1 MPVPFYG
8 KEFTF
13 TQPDGT
19 EIKVKGWGDQHYA
32 VFETLDGFTVVRDPI
47 SGFYQY
53 AKLTQDGQDIEP
65 TGVKLGMAEPSV
77 LGLKKNIRI
86 SLDAARE
93 KFIDGYRKMVMKRR
107 CEIRRERR
115 KAMLRAM
122 LMVGGPFVA
131 PPSQGTKGDYVGL
144 CLLAQFPDVSGTIP
158 KSEVND
164 FCNKQGY
171 SGYGNNGSVYDYFY
185 DISEGNLKYTNM
197 VAGYYTAKNPRSY
210 YTNPAIPHGTRTREL
225 IKEALT
231 DLKTQ
236 GLDFYKLSAD
246 DEGYV
251 YALNIFYSGTCPN
264 NWAEGLWP
272 HSWSLEL
279 PFELAPGRLAYDY
292 QITDIGSELSLGTF
306 CHENGHMVCD
316 FPDLYDYGYQ
326 SSGVGV
332 YCLMCAGNADKN
344 PGHVCAYLKYKAGW
358 SKKAISI
365 TDGMSATMVAEE
377 NEFYVY
383 SKNQTEYFII
393 ENRYDSGRDV
403 ILPNSGLAIWHVD
416 ELGSND
422 DEQMT
427 TEKHYECSLEQ
438 ADNTFD
444 LEHGGN
450 LGDIGDLYS
459 TATSNRFSDSTNP
472 SSNWWD
478 GTASGLDIDN
488 ISDAGK
494 NMTFQAHIFGGGHG
508 VMVFQ
513 ADSNPNVNIPD
524 NNKNGIVDTIEFL
537 NEALVLSVKVTV
549 DISHTYRGDLLVT
562 LSNPLGTSVVLH
574 NRSGASADNL
584 KATFDD
590 ASIPELKNFV
600 GQSIRGKWKLNVQDL
615 ASVDVGS
622 LNHWK
627 LEIQA
632 VQTIT
637 NTFVELKE
645 SPMITI
651 PDNDK
656 NGIERIL
663 STNESGVIK
672 DLAISVDITH
682 TYIRDLIVTLIS
694 PSSIVVAL
702 HQRTGGGADNIIETY
717 TPTKVPAL
725 NALIGKQIQGNW
737 RLRVAD
743 VAGHDTGKLNY
754 WAVKITR

>member
-13 TQPDGT
+13 TQPDGS

-32 VFETLDGFTVVRDPI
+32 VFETLDGFTVVKDPI

-53 AKLTQDGQDIEP
+53 AKLTQDSQDLEP
-65 TGVKLGMAEPSV
+65 TGVKLGIAEPLV

-93 KFIDGYRKMVMKRR
+93 KFSDGYRKMVMKRR

-122 LMVGGPFVA
+122 LMAGGPFAA

-144 CLLAQFPDVSGTIP
+144 CLLIQFPDVPGTIQ
-158 KSEVND
+158 KSQVSD
-164 FCNKQGY
+164 FCNEQGY
-171 SGYGNNGSVYDYFY
+171 TGYGNKGSVYDYFY
-185 DISEGNLKYTNM
+185 DISEGNLKYTNV
-197 VAGYYTAKNPRSY
+197 VAGYYTAKNPRFY
-210 YTNPAIPHGTRTREL
+210 YANPAIPQPVRTREL

-236 GLDFYKLSAD
+236 GLDFYELSAD

-272 HSWSLEL
+272 HSWYLEL

-292 QITDIGSELSLGTF
+292 QITDIGSDLSLGTF

-365 TDGMSATMVAEE
+365 TDGMSATIAAEE
-377 NEFYVY
+377 NEFYIY

-403 ILPNSGLAIWHVD
+403 ILPNSGLAVWHVD
-416 ELGSND
+416 ELGNND

-438 ADNTFD
+438 ADNKFD
-444 LEHGGN
+444 LEHGSN

-459 TATSNRFSDSTNP
+459 AATSNRFSDSTNP
-472 SSNWWD
+472 GSKWWD
-478 GTASGLDIDN
+478 STPSGLDIYN
-488 ISDAGK
+488 ISNAGK
-494 NMTFQAHIFGGGHG
+494 NMTFQANVFGGGN
-508 VMVFQ
+508 VKVFQ
-513 ADSNPNVNIPD
+513 ASSSPNVNIPD

-537 NEALVLSVKVTV
+537 DEALVSSVKVTV
-549 DISHTYRGDLLVT
+549 DITHTYRNDLVVT
-562 LSNPLGTSVVLH
+562 LSNPLGISVVLH
-574 NRSGASADNL
+574 SRSGMSADDL
-584 KATFDD
+584 KAMFDD
-590 ASIPELKNFV
+590 ASKPELKNFI
-600 GQSIRGKWKLNVQDL
+600 GHSIKGKWKLHVQDL
-615 ASVDVGS
+615 APLDVGS
-622 LNHWK
+622 LNHWE
-627 LEIQA
+627 LEIQT
-632 VQTIT
+632 VKTIT
-637 NTFVELKE
+637 SASVELKE
-645 SPMITI
+645 SPKITI

-672 DLAISVDITH
+672 DIAITVDITH
-682 TYIRDLIVTLIS
+682 TYIQDLTINLVS
-694 PSSIVVAL
+694 PSNISVPL
-702 HQRTGGGADNIIETY
+702 HQRTGGNADNIIETY
-717 TPTKVPAL
+717 TPTKVSAL

-737 RLRVAD
+737 KLKVAD
-743 VAGHDTGKLNY
+743 VDAQDIGKLNY